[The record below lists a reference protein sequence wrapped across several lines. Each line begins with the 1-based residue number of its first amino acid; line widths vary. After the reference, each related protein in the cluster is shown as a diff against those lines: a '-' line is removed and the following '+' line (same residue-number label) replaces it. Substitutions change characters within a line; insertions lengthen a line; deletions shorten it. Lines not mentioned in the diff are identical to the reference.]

1 MTPSQRHDIA
11 HLSEKLR
18 DGEILADE
26 HERLA
31 ELLRSSFDARRF
43 YLDSQLLHAGLQT
56 LLGETAGEPRPKQPA
71 TVWKGM
77 AAAVAVA
84 AGLTAAAMALV
95 PWFAADRAPVEGR
108 PAPVG
113 PAVAQLIGSV
123 DAQWLGDTRL
133 KTGDELSTQRL
144 KLGRGLAE
152 LRFQCGASVVLE
164 GPAEATLETPSRMT
178 LHTGRIAAA
187 VPTAAVGFVVLT
199 PDAEVVDLGT
209 EFGVHS
215 GPLAATD
222 VHVFKGEVALGPAR
236 HAQKDK
242 TGKTDA
248 TAQAAAAQ
256 KQLLTEGKAKR
267 FTAGAGGTE
276 DIRVD
281 ELAFVT
287 PREFQTRLESMDDQP
302 YYRWLAAHYRFRRD
316 PSLILY
322 YGVDD
327 SASESNVVSNT
338 AGATAGKLAAT
349 LGDGVHP
356 DTKPQRLPSGR
367 WPAQRALGFD
377 PAHRQHL
384 RLPHAKEL
392 NVTQAVTVCAWIRPH
407 VPLLADEAV
416 IVTKSPA
423 AAGPRQPNYELGLAR
438 TRDDAGRSFCRLFF
452 QAGDRRLTSADFP
465 AVPGEWMLVA
475 AAATTERTVLYVNGT
490 AVAESGGGE
499 LPPND
504 EDLLVGAA
512 LDTTEGVIDCFAGA
526 LCEVAVVR
534 RFASE
539 EEIHAM
545 YTAGR

>member
-31 ELLRSSFDARRF
+31 ELLRSSLDARRF

-56 LLGETAGEPRPKQPA
+56 LLGDTAGEPLPTQPA
-71 TVWKGM
+71 TGWKGL

-84 AGLTAAAMALV
+84 AGLAAAAVALV
-95 PWFAADRAPVEGR
+95 SWFAADRAPVEGR

-152 LRFQCGASVVLE
+152 LRFGCGASVVLE
-164 GPAEATLETPSRMT
+164 GPAEVTLETPSRMT

-222 VHVFKGEVALGPAR
+222 VHVFKGEVALGPLR
-236 HAQKDK
+236 QDHAAPAPKE
-242 TGKTDA
+242 
-248 TAQAAAAQ
+248 
-256 KQLLTEGKAKR
+256 LLTEGKAKR
-267 FTAGAGGTE
+267 ITTGQGDPE
-276 DIRVD
+276 EISVD

-287 PREFQTRLESMDDQP
+287 PREFQARLKSMDDQP

-316 PSLILY
+316 PALILY
-322 YGVDD
+322 YGFDD
-327 SASESNVVSNT
+327 SASESNVVGNA

-367 WPAQRALGFD
+367 WAAQRALGFD

-416 IVTKSPA
+416 IVTKSPT
-423 AAGPRQPNYELGLAR
+423 AAGPRQPNYELGLSR
-438 TRDDAGRSFCRLFF
+438 NRDDAGRSFCRLFF

-465 AVPGEWMLVA
+465 SVPGEWMLVA

-490 AVAESGGGE
+490 AVAEGGGGE

-512 LDTTEGVIDCFAGA
+512 LDATEGVTDCFAGA
-526 LCEVAVVR
+526 LCEVAVIR